1 MGPRGDSLLQFDWIV
16 GQILA
21 SLEKNGLDENTLIIV
36 TSDNGPVVDDGYQD
50 QAVEL
55 LGDHRP
61 WGDLRGG
68 KYSNFEAGTRVPF
81 IVRWTGK
88 VKPQVSDALVSHI
101 DLFASL
107 AKLVDAEV
115 PTDAAPDSKDYLAA
129 FLGEDTKGRA
139 YVVEAAN
146 ALSVS
151 DGTWKYITP
160 NDYSPYSKETNTELG
175 NAPEDQL
182 YNLKEDVGEK
192 ENVAAAHPRE
202 VERLK
207 AILDKEKNK

>member
-1 MGPRGDSLLQFDWIV
+1 M
-16 GQILA
+16 
-21 SLEKNGLDENTLIIV
+21 
-36 TSDNGPVVDDGYQD
+36 
-50 QAVEL
+50 
-55 LGDHRP
+55 
-61 WGDLRGG
+61 
-68 KYSNFEAGTRVPF
+68 
-81 IVRWTGK
+81 
-88 VKPQVSDALVSHI
+88 
-101 DLFASL
+101 
-107 AKLVDAEV
+107 

-182 YNLKEDVGEK
+182 YNLKEDIGEK
-192 ENVAAAHPRE
+192 ENVATAHPEE